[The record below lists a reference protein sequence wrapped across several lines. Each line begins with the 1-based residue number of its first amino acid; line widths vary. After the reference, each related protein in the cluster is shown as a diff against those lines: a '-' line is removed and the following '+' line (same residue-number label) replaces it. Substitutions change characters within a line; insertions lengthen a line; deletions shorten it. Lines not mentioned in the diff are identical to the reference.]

1 MRTPEYENQGDIG
14 EDEGVNYERAMEI
27 ALEQAHFSSKAS
39 GDVPV
44 GAVVLDEVGRLV
56 GIGSNRRELLS
67 DPVGHAEIVAIK
79 SAARALGKWRLDGC
93 TLVVTLEPCAMCAG
107 AIQQSRISRVVFGAF
122 DEKAGAVGSSIDILR
137 DPRALQKVEVV
148 SGLMKEECARLLGD
162 FFKERRA

>member
-1 MRTPEYENQGDIG
+1 MKRNEIG
-14 EDEGVNYERAMEI
+14 EDVSVNHQKAMEI
-27 ALEQAHFSSKAS
+27 ALEQALFSSKAS

-44 GAVVLDEVGRLV
+44 GAVVLDEIGRLV

-107 AIQQSRISRVVFGAF
+107 AIAQSRISRLVFGAF
-122 DEKAGAVGSSIDILR
+122 DEKAGAVGSLMDVLR
-137 DPRALQKVEVV
+137 DPRALQKVEVI
-148 SGLMKEECARLLGD
+148 SGVMQEECAKVLSD
-162 FFKERRA
+162 FFKERRT